1 MKNIEKLLSQIL
13 KVYGILLI
21 IVFILKLLGANYFEM
36 AIDNPTIVKINEF
49 IKYWRL
55 ENLWYAITL
64 YIYEFIIIGI
74 MCNDNSKK
82 LKKYCLLTFP
92 IVILVQYLKTSST
105 IFVFVDFVYLFLL
118 GVIYLK
124 ITKRKLT
131 KTAFHNY
138 LLFVIFNILFQVISI
153 ITRNNALDICNRN
166 FIVNFIYNFDY
177 LLMTIIFYKYYFMKR
192 SESLWQM
199 VVFSFLHLLDLLKT
213 LPTKLHKYYQN
224 NKLLTKTEKISNSLF
239 IPIYIAFNI
248 LTLVIILIIARLNNA
263 LMEAMFITLAYWLSK
278 NAFGKPYHCKSVIT
292 CFLVSSLTYYCLTR
306 LTLETG
312 ITFLIPILL
321 GVLLSYI
328 TAKLVKNN
336 YDNKLYKGMPEADF
350 MELITKVT
358 DNKLDIKMCKE
369 FYCDRLTEREVAKEN
384 NYCVSSFEKRKKKI
398 VDDIKNYKNK

>member
-36 AIDNPTIVKINEF
+36 AIDNPTIIKINEF

-64 YIYEFIIIGI
+64 YINLYIVMAIT
-74 MCNDNSKK
+74 CNDNSNK
-82 LKKYCLLTFP
+82 LKIFTLLLMPLALLT
-92 IVILVQYLKTSST
+92 QYLKNFSSLFIIADYIYPL
-105 IFVFVDFVYLFLL
+105 IFCILYKHKN
-118 GVIYLK
+118 IKYS
-124 ITKRKLT
+124 
-131 KTAFHNY
+131 NY
-138 LLFVIFNILFQVISI
+138 FIFYIMLCTLFQVISI
-153 ITRNNALDICNRN
+153 ITRGNNIEILKDN
-166 FIVNFIYNFDY
+166 FIFNFIYNFDY
-177 LLMTIIFYKYYFMKR
+177 ILMLLIFYKYYFMQR
-192 SESLWQM
+192 SESLCLM
-199 VVFSFLHLLDLLKT
+199 AVCYFSHLLDLSKN
-213 LPTKLHKYYQN
+213 LPIKLHKYYQN

-248 LTLVIILIIARLNNA
+248 LTLVIILVIARLNNA
-263 LMEAMFITLAYWLSK
+263 FIEALFITLAFWLSK
-278 NAFGKPYHCKSVIT
+278 KSFGKPYHCKSVIT
-292 CFLVSSLTYYCLTR
+292 CFLVSSITYYCLTR
-306 LTLETG
+306 LTIEIG
-312 ITFLIPILL
+312 ISFLIPILL
-321 GVLLSYI
+321 GILLSYI
-328 TAKLVKNN
+328 TTNLVKRN
-336 YDNKLYKGMPEADF
+336 YDNKLYKGMSEEDF

>member
-21 IVFILKLLGANYFEM
+21 ILFILKLLGANYFEM
-36 AIDNPTIVKINEF
+36 AIDNPTLLKINEF

-64 YIYEFIIIGI
+64 YINLYIVMAIT
-74 MCNDNSKK
+74 CNDNSNK
-82 LKKYCLLTFP
+82 LKIFTLLLMP
-92 IVILVQYLKTSST
+92 LALLIQYLKNFSSLFIIADYIYPL
-105 IFVFVDFVYLFLL
+105 IFCILYKHKN
-118 GVIYLK
+118 IKYS
-124 ITKRKLT
+124 
-131 KTAFHNY
+131 NY
-138 LLFVIFNILFQVISI
+138 FIFYIILCTLFQIISI
-153 ITRNNALDICNRN
+153 ITRGNSIEILKDN
-166 FIVNFIYNFDY
+166 FIFNFIYNFDY
-177 LLMTIIFYKYYFMKR
+177 ILMLLIFYKYYFMQR
-192 SESLWQM
+192 SESLCLM
-199 VVFSFLHLLDLLKT
+199 AVCYFSHLLDLSKT
-213 LPTKLHKYYQN
+213 LPIKLHKYYQN

-248 LTLVIILIIARLNNA
+248 LTLVIILVIARLNNA
-263 LMEAMFITLAYWLSK
+263 LMEAIFITLAFWLSK
-278 NAFGKPYHCKSVIT
+278 RAFGKPYHCKSVIT

-321 GVLLSYI
+321 GVLLSYV

-336 YDNKLYKGMPEADF
+336 YDNKLYKGMPEEDF

-369 FYCDRLTEREVAKEN
+369 FYCDRLTEREVAKKN
-384 NYCVSSFEKRKKKI
+384 NYCISSFEKRKKKI
-398 VDDIKNYKNK
+398 VDDIKNYKNR